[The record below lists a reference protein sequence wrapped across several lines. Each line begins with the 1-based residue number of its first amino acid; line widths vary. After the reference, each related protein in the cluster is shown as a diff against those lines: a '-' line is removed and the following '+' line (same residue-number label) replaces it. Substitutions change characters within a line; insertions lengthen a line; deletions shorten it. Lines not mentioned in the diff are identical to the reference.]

1 MGPSDLE
8 SSFLGN
14 RLSTLLTIASAFWH
28 ARSAAP
34 LFVFFTT
41 TLVTVANNNTLHN
54 IAGADTLSAPT
65 FDGCQPSTH
74 VSM

>member
-34 LFVFFTT
+34 LFVFFTK
-41 TLVTVANNNTLHN
+41 TLVTWANNNTMHN
-54 IAGADTLSAPT
+54 IANADTLSALS
-65 FDGCQPSTH
+65 FNAC
-74 VSM
+74 